1 MKCVSLL
8 LLFWYFF
15 ICFCDPLRR
24 LRWSALSFL
33 PTLSKCHSRRL
44 RPHFWLHGNKFQMF
58 QQTRKREHIDKDT
71 ALGFPQHNDKNSKH
85 FNKSNEVKHGVHR
98 AGGWIVAS
106 EGWTIDLSEGYHY
119 WRTLMWLICIL
130 GVVIIGG
137 LIDLDEGENWEEI
150 KTWTD
155 SRAGMLVA

>member
-15 ICFCDPLRR
+15 ICVCDPLRR

-44 RPHFWLHGNKFQMF
+44 RPHFWLHSNKFQVF
-58 QQTRKREHIDKDT
+58 QQTRKREKIGKDT
-71 ALGFPQHNDKNSKH
+71 ALGSPQHND
-85 FNKSNEVKHGVHR
+85 KSNEVKHGVHR
-98 AGGWIVAS
+98 AEGWIVAS
-106 EGWTIDLSEGYHY
+106 EGWTIDRSEGIHY
-119 WRTLMWLICIL
+119 WRTFLWQFCIL

-137 LIDLDEGENWEEI
+137 LIDLDEGKNWDEI
-150 KTWTD
+150 KTWRD
-155 SRAGMLVA
+155 SLTGMLVA